1 MKKGDRLLEFDLDF
15 IRENATS
22 VSSPVLFTSM
32 EDNQELRL
40 LKAGHVK
47 PGEDLLALD
56 IYES

>member
-1 MKKGDRLLEFDLDF
+1 
-15 IRENATS
+15 
-22 VSSPVLFTSM
+22 M

-40 LKAGHVK
+40 LKSGHVK